1 MLLAYYLYTA
11 WIPKHTCIV
20 WILPEYS
27 INNAWNLSN
36 HHLKTAWILPWY
48 NDSFVNSIK
57 HRVEPDI
64 AVCRPTDLKFVDG
77 VDQKFLILVFCA
89 NKPRPPLAADPIPH
103 HVILSSIIFNIILC
117 YSMLFCIILQC
128 HMLLHVIVCYCTLLH
143 ACGFSY
149 NSAWYYIVSYGIM
162 CYCMHYT
169 PSCNIAWY
177 YMILHIIMQYYAH
190 CIILRI
196 NTC

>member
-1 MLLAYYLYTA
+1 MLLAYYFYTA

-77 VDQKFLILVFCA
+77 VDQKFLILVFLRKQA
-89 NKPRPPLAADPIPH
+89 TTSPGGGPDPSPCYSVFYHIQYYSLLFYVILYYSTMS
-103 HVILSSIIFNIILC
+103 HVIAC
-117 YSMLFCIILQC
+117 YCV
-128 HMLLHVIVCYCTLLH
+128 LLHTI
-143 ACGFSY
+143 ACVWVF
-149 NSAWYYIVSYGIM
+149 I
-162 CYCMHYT
+162 
-169 PSCNIAWY
+169 
-177 YMILHIIMQYYAH
+177 Q
-190 CIILRI
+190 
-196 NTC
+196 